1 MTLTDCVNLL
11 AFIQIAVAFDFGLLY
26 LHNSHLLK
34 DLHRDFIDGHRNR
47 VESTACCACDLI
59 DDLKY
64 KAGYREKIRRSSL
77 RKWVDRLKFL
87 TDVQQANWSKY
98 VYLGLC
104 GGLYSLLSLV
114 LIGVTGSSYDRMVRN
129 FLLVSGEVFL
139 VYEFFIVYQIGKVRA
154 NGVSIIP
161 LVKKSILLIVIMGFV
176 GVFAYNG
183 WYFKFFSSFRKTY
196 IVLLFSI
203 VYFPIFVYLWKMWE
217 LNRNITK
224 AKKECERWIKDDSL

>member
-1 MTLTDCVNLL
+1 MTLMDCVNLL

-34 DLHRDFIDGHRNR
+34 SLHGDFIYGHRNR
-47 VESTACCACDLI
+47 VEPTTCCACDILK
-59 DDLKY
+59 DLKY
-64 KAGYREKIRRSSL
+64 KHGFSVKIRRGSL
-77 RKWVDRLKFL
+77 KRWVDRLTFL

-114 LIGVTGSSYDRMVRN
+114 LIGVTGSSYDPEIRN

-139 VYEFFIVYQIGKVRA
+139 VYEFFIVYQIGKVRT
-154 NGVSIIP
+154 NGISVIP
-161 LVKKSILLIVIMGFV
+161 LVKKAILLIVIMGIV
-176 GVFAYNG
+176 GVFVYNG

-217 LNRNITK
+217 LNRNIAK
-224 AKKECERWIKDDSL
+224 AKKECERWIKDDSQ